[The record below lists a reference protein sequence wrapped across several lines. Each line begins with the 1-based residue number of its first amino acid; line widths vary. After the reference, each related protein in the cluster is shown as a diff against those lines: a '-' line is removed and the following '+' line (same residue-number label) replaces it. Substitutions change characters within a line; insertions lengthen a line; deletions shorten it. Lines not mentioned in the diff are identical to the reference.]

1 MLRSRVRLRDLPGV
15 ARQGLGHL
23 AALATGAYR
32 KTIGAQ
38 ALIEDDAGRVLLAQV
53 GYPPRLWNLPGG
65 RVARDE
71 PPDRAIVR
79 EVREETGLEV
89 RVERLLT
96 IDARRRNALTFCFA
110 CRVTGGELRPAPGEI
125 AAVAWFDEA
134 ALAGLQRNVRD
145 TIAEA
150 RAATEGTRY
159 LA

>member
-1 MLRSRVRLRDLPGV
+1 MLRSRVRLGDVPGV
-15 ARQGLGHL
+15 ARQALGHL

-38 ALIEDDAGRVLLAQV
+38 ALIEDGEGRVLLAQV
-53 GYPPRLWNLPGG
+53 RYPPRLWNLPGG
-65 RVARDE
+65 RVGRDE

-96 IDARRRNALTFCFA
+96 VDARRRRAITFCFA
-110 CRVTGGELRPAPGEI
+110 CTVTGGELRPAPGEI
-125 AAVAWFDEA
+125 AAVAWFDASE
-134 ALAGLQRNVRD
+134 LAGLQHNVRD
-145 TIAEA
+145 TIAQA